1 MWDIYSGLV
10 LVLCPPHNADDM
22 ASSFPRS
29 CNPGNPGNTVSM
41 LTVIPGI
48 VVFSVDPRRLLVFPT
63 SFYNNKEVSFL
74 IFC

>member
-10 LVLCPPHNADDM
+10 LVCAYAHHNINNNADDM

-41 LTVIPGI
+41 LTVIPGPAGI
-48 VVFSVDPRRLLVFPT
+48 VVFLSTPD
-63 SFYNNKEVSFL
+63 Y
-74 IFC
+74 